1 MLDAKLGS
9 NYGVV
14 LTSFVDL
21 SGNIFESKAEVI
33 VVTVNCV
40 GVMGA
45 GIALDAK
52 YRWPEI
58 KNKYVNECAEG
69 RFSIGDIFWGQTNKQ
84 HVALFP
90 TKNHWKLPSKIDY
103 LEFGLSTLR
112 NDLVKKSFRS
122 IAVPQLGCSNGGLD
136 WKDVRP
142 KIVRSLDNVPDLKV
156 ELWSFHSNFIDVD
169 FSRFRIIFLELEPKN
184 AAKWLGCS
192 KKSESLIRE
201 TLRNDKITNF
211 THIFNVEGIGSKTLE
226 RIYRA
231 ALSNKHPSI
240 QTSIDY
246 GQKDG

>member
-1 MLDAKLGS
+1 
-9 NYGVV
+9 
-14 LTSFVDL
+14 LTSFVEL
-21 SGNIFESKAEVI
+21 SGNIFESEAEVI
-33 VVTVNCV
+33 VITVNCV

-58 KNKYVNECAEG
+58 ENKYVTECAEG

-90 TKNHWKLPSKIDY
+90 TKNHWKLPSKIGY
-103 LEFGLSTLR
+103 LESGLSTLR

-122 IAVPQLGCSNGGLD
+122 VALPQLGCSHGGLD
-136 WKDVRP
+136 WKEVRP

-156 ELWSFHSNFIDVD
+156 ELWSYHSNFVDID

-201 TLRNDKITNF
+201 TLRNGKITNF
-211 THIFNVEGIGSKTLE
+211 THIFDVAGIGTKTLE

-231 ALSNKHPSI
+231 ALGNKHPSI